1 MFERVTYHWERHC
14 AVCDEVVVKA
24 WQVCAAAV
32 GELNRRLHVD
42 TQAIAALN
50 HIQHLLFGLF
60 QQLLLNRQVLDDGG
74 RVVDAGRSCDIV
86 KRGIVRQRARGR
98 RRQEPGGSRDKPHLG
113 QPPGRC
119 RTAEINAENN
129 VMQLTASRWRSA
141 RSKVGYNDSLENQV
155 RNNCSVAC
163 TSAAEAVGRRLENRQ
178 RELPRYILRALTKQI
193 QSHVGVSQPRCIT
206 SRPLYVLQ

>member
-1 MFERVTYHWERHC
+1 MVGRVTYHWERHC

-32 GELNRRLHVD
+32 GELNRRLHID

-98 RRQEPGGSRDKPHLG
+98 RRQEPGVRVAERHDAVYTSYLANCCCAYRYWGECCSGS
-113 QPPGRC
+113 
-119 RTAEINAENN
+119 
-129 VMQLTASRWRSA
+129 S
-141 RSKVGYNDSLENQV
+141 
-155 RNNCSVAC
+155 
-163 TSAAEAVGRRLENRQ
+163 
-178 RELPRYILRALTKQI
+178 
-193 QSHVGVSQPRCIT
+193 GV
-206 SRPLYVLQ
+206 